1 MIAARLLP
9 SGDRAVLV
17 ELDGLDEALALRA
30 ALESSRPAGVLD
42 LVPAAR
48 TVLVVFEARELTA
61 ASVSLWIQRTAREAD
76 RTGSGAVGGRH
87 EIAVR
92 YDGADLAELADALD
106 WSIDELVRRH
116 CSTVWRAAFG
126 GFAPGFAYL
135 VPLSP
140 WPEVARRAAPRTRVP
155 AGAVALAAGWT
166 GIYPRSSP
174 GGWQLIGSTEA
185 VLWDVERV
193 PPALLAPGDEIRFRA
208 LP

>member
-1 MIAARLLP
+1 VIPVRLLP

-17 ELDGLDEALALRA
+17 EVAGLDDALALA
-30 ALESSRPAGVLD
+30 GALARSRPPGVVD

-48 TVLVVFEARELTA
+48 TVLVVLDA
-61 ASVSLWIQRTAREAD
+61 ALPIVSASQWITRTADASD
-76 RTGSGAVGGRH
+76 PAGAGSAGRRH
-87 EIAVR
+87 DIAVR
-92 YDGADLAELADALD
+92 YDGADLADTAAALG
-106 WSIDELVRRH
+106 WSPAELVRRH
-116 CSTVWRAAFG
+116 TSTPWRAAFG

-135 VPLSP
+135 VAVAP
-140 WPEVARRAAPRTRVP
+140 WPEVPRRAEPRTRVP
-155 AGAVALAAGWT
+155 AGSVALAAGYS

-185 VLWDVERV
+185 VLWDAARV

>member
-1 MIAARLLP
+1 MIPVRLLP

-17 ELDGLDEALALRA
+17 EVAGLDDALALA
-30 ALESSRPAGVLD
+30 GALDRSRPAGVLD

-48 TVLVVFEARELTA
+48 TVLVVLDAALSIAA
-61 ASVSLWIQRTAREAD
+61 ASQWITRTADASD
-76 RTGSGAVGGRH
+76 PAGAGLTGRRH

-92 YDGADLAELADALD
+92 YDGADLADTAAALG
-106 WSIDELVRRH
+106 WSPAELVHRH
-116 CSTVWRAAFG
+116 TSTPWRAAFG

-135 VPLSP
+135 VAVAS
-140 WPEVARRAAPRTRVP
+140 WPEVPRRAEPRTRVP
-155 AGAVALAAGWT
+155 AGSVALAAGYS

-185 VLWDVERV
+185 VLWDAARV